1 MIDTISDQR
10 NRHCRSSLSE
20 GDSNSMPTTAVSD
33 DDHRQLKAT
42 PPPPAAHCRLT
53 PTTSKEDLKPL
64 DLSIKATEQPL
75 NLCSKRKRK
84 APSSLFETTQ
94 SSAFQD
100 SFFFFFFFYHYYVGR
115 YSFVDVCSILRHCPV
130 FQSDGRQSPRNA
142 ATISELLFPITA
154 ETSEAWMTRG
164 HWPCRFSRSI

>member
-1 MIDTISDQR
+1 MIDVISEQR
-10 NRHCRSSLSE
+10 NHPCRSSLSK

-33 DDHRQLKAT
+33 DDPQQQKLKST

-84 APSSLFETTQ
+84 APSSLSKRNNPQPSKTPSSSSSITTTASAAIP
-94 SSAFQD
+94 SSMFAPFYGIAPFFNPTGGNPQEALQQFQN
-100 SFFFFFFFYHYYVGR
+100 FY
-115 YSFVDVCSILRHCPV
+115 SQL
-130 FQSDGRQSPRNA
+130 QQKLAKN
-142 ATISELLFPITA
+142 E
-154 ETSEAWMTRG
+154 
-164 HWPCRFSRSI
+164 